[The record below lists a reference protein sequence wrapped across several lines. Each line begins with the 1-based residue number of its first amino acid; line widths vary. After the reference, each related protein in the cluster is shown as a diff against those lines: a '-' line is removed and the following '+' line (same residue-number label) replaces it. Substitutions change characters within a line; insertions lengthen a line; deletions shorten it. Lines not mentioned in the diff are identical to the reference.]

1 MSTKAARKVADQQ
14 VIDAAMAVL
23 AAAPGLPAREDLAV
37 ELSDGVAAQRRGYY
51 LPDEDE
57 RLRDSF
63 HRYLAVRV
71 SLWQTVQKLL
81 PIVDRKARAKKADF
95 YRSYAIALCASAM
108 LWRTGH
114 ALLDMAQGRDV
125 VWKKLDEAEPRF
137 GIERKTF
144 TYMYDGLTAP
154 KIMAKYRRSWR
165 FYRRNTAQIQAA
177 MQGDPFER
185 IMPLLEAEAGFA
197 PPTIKGWLGERLL
210 FRGFSYRR
218 RHISAARKSLFAVF
232 EVSGARIAELKQPF
246 IKPAGSPKRVT
257 DEVRAKVLAFCKPG
271 DVFVTRHDDALSN
284 VFLPGFWPHAALFIG
299 NADQRRAL
307 GLPDIETARH
317 RHGERIVFMESK
329 KDGVLFRPVEDTLEL
344 DAFIIMRPVLSD
356 EALRAAL
363 TCAMTHVG
371 KLYDF
376 AFDFASAD
384 RLACT
389 ELIYRTYH
397 MAGDIRFTPEEIAGR
412 TCLSAESLMNQAIG
426 RGYFDVVAAYGIDG
440 DSWQSDAQAFEAL
453 RRSFASEF

>member
-1 MSTKAARKVADQQ
+1 MRHIPDQKI
-14 VIDAAMAVL
+14 IDAAMSVL
-23 AAAPGLPAREDLAV
+23 AAAPGLPTREDLAV
-37 ELSDGVAAQRRGYY
+37 ELNDGVAAQRRGYY

-57 RLRDSF
+57 RLRGSF

-71 SLWQTVQKLL
+71 SLWQTVKDLL

-144 TYMYDGLTAP
+144 TYMYQGLTAP

-165 FYRRNTAQIQAA
+165 FYRRHSVQIRAA

-210 FRGFSYRR
+210 YRGFSWRR

-232 EVSGARIAELKQPF
+232 EASGARIAELKQPF

-257 DEVRAKVLAFCKPG
+257 DDIRAKVLGFCRPG
-271 DVFVTRHDDALSN
+271 DVFITRHDDALSN
-284 VFLPGFWPHAALFIG
+284 VFLPGFWPHGALFLG
-299 NADQRRAL
+299 NAAQRSAL
-307 GLPDIETARH
+307 GLPNIETARH
-317 RHGERIVFMESK
+317 HHGERIVFMESK

-344 DAFIIMRPVLSD
+344 DAFIIMRPKLSD
-356 EALRAAL
+356 EDLRAAL
-363 TCAMTHVG
+363 TAAMSHVG

-389 ELIYRTYH
+389 ELIYRAYH
-397 MAGDIRFTPEEIAGR
+397 MAGDIRFAPEDIAGR

-426 RGYFDVVAAYGIDG
+426 GGYFDVVAAYGIDG
-440 DSWQSDAQAFEAL
+440 DSWQEGTPALEAL
-453 RRSFASEF
+453 RGSFVSTF

>member
-1 MSTKAARKVADQQ
+1 MRHIPDQKI
-14 VIDAAMAVL
+14 IDAAMSVL
-23 AAAPGLPAREDLAV
+23 AAAPGLPTREDLAV
-37 ELSDGVAAQRRGYY
+37 ELNDGVAAQRRGYY

-57 RLRDSF
+57 RLRGSF

-71 SLWQTVQKLL
+71 SLWQTVKDLL

-144 TYMYDGLTAP
+144 TYMYQGLTAP

-165 FYRRNTAQIQAA
+165 FYRRHSVQIHAA

-210 FRGFSYRR
+210 YRGFSWRR

-232 EVSGARIAELKQPF
+232 EASGARIAELKQPF

-257 DEVRAKVLAFCKPG
+257 DDIRAKVLGFCRPG
-271 DVFVTRHDDALSN
+271 DVFITRHDDALSN
-284 VFLPGFWPHAALFIG
+284 VFLPGYWPHGALFLG
-299 NADQRRAL
+299 NAAQRSAL
-307 GLPDIETARH
+307 GLPNIETARH
-317 RHGERIVFMESK
+317 HHGERIVFMESK

-344 DAFIIMRPVLSD
+344 DAFIIMRPKLSD
-356 EALRAAL
+356 EDLRAAL
-363 TCAMTHVG
+363 TAAMSHVG

-376 AFDFASAD
+376 AFDFTSAD

-389 ELIYRTYH
+389 ELIYRAYH
-397 MAGDIRFTPEEIAGR
+397 MAGHIRFEPEDIAGR
-412 TCLSAESLMNQAIG
+412 ICLSAESLMNQAIG
-426 RGYFDVVAAYGIDG
+426 GEYFDVIAAYGIDG
-440 DSWQSDAQAFEAL
+440 DSWQEGAPALDAL
-453 RRSFASEF
+453 RGSFVSTF